1 VVGSADDSN
10 STQHG
15 SIGLGFAIPIDHA
28 ARIAAELITTG
39 RASHA
44 WLGAQVSGDADPHG
58 AKVVRV
64 ESGSPAAAA
73 GLTAGAVVTKI
84 GEQRIGSGNAMLAAV
99 HSMEPGD
106 LVTLVFTDGSGE
118 TKSVQI
124 TLGSDWG
131 RQ

>member
-1 VVGSADDSN
+1 M
-10 STQHG
+10 
-15 SIGLGFAIPIDHA
+15 
-28 ARIAAELITTG
+28 
-39 RASHA
+39 
-44 WLGAQVSGDADPHG
+44 
-58 AKVVRV
+58 

-84 GEQRIGSGNAMLAAV
+84 GEQRIGSGDALLAAV

-124 TLGSDWG
+124 KLGSDRG